1 MKPSD
6 KACEDVTFEL
16 PDTVLKVLTREE
28 IEALRIFG
36 SAEYGFGTLP
46 NGIEYLLTHTGL
58 GFLALP
64 DETAP
69 RCQPFGT
76 VIMKRLPRPRTQGRR
91 RTSWVPMNNSSELE
105 LYANS
110 RWIYQSKNAQQWRD
124 TVHGPIFDA
133 MV

>member
-64 DETAP
+64 DETAKVP
-69 RCQPFGT
+69 TFWYRYYEEVAAAPNA
-76 VIMKRLPRPRTQGRR
+76 RTKAD
-91 RTSWVPMNNSSELE
+91 ELGADE
-105 LYANS
+105 
-110 RWIYQSKNAQQWRD
+110 
-124 TVHGPIFDA
+124 
-133 MV
+133 